1 MPIVLY
7 SKKDSLWK
15 IAGFAAACEAHS
27 SPTIWFESALW
38 GPESRNVGFD
48 ITPKFDIWSM
58 GCMLYELTVG
68 SRPFST
74 QSDVYAH
81 CDLKK
86 QIEIP
91 PDKTFGPLHN
101 KAVTQVIRSMLQPW
115 PASRP
120 TAKALRDIFHVES
133 GFPIRDVLESVST
146 PNAPDITNL
155 ASSRTPEV

>member
-27 SPTIWFESALW
+27 PRTIRFENALW
-38 GPESRNVGFD
+38 SPEARHVGFD
-48 ITPKFDIWSM
+48 VTPKIDIWSM
-58 GCMLYELTVG
+58 GCILYELTVG

-74 QSDVYAH
+74 QSDVDAH
-81 CDLKK
+81 CELKK

-91 PDKTFGPLHN
+91 SDKTFGPLHN
-101 KAVTQVIRSMLQPW
+101 KAVTQVIRSMLQPR

-120 TAKALRDIFHVES
+120 TAKALRDIFHVASGSPVGEATES
-133 GFPIRDVLESVST
+133 AST
-146 PNAPDITNL
+146 PNLPDVTTLTLSIT
-155 ASSRTPEV
+155 PKV

>member
-27 SPTIWFESALW
+27 PLRIRLQHVLW
-38 GPESRNVGFD
+38 GPEARTEHFD
-48 ITPKFDIWSM
+48 ITPEIDIWSM
-58 GCMLYELTVG
+58 GCILYELTVG
-68 SRPFST
+68 SRPFPT
-74 QSDVYAH
+74 QSDVDSHYY
-81 CDLKK
+81 LKK
-86 QIEIP
+86 QITIP
-91 PDKTFGPLHN
+91 ADKTFGPLHN
-101 KAVTQVIRSMLQPW
+101 AAVTQVIRSMLRPS

-120 TAKALRDIFHVES
+120 TAKALRFIFQGFLIRVEWA
-133 GFPIRDVLESVST
+133 ST

>member
-1 MPIVLY
+1 MPLVLY

-48 ITPKFDIWSM
+48 LTPKFDIWSM
-58 GCMLYELTVG
+58 GCILYELTVG
-68 SRPFST
+68 SLPFLT
-74 QSDVYAH
+74 QSDVYSH
-81 CDLKK
+81 YDLKK

-91 PDKTFGPLHN
+91 PDKTSGPVHN
-101 KAVTQVIRSMLQPW
+101 EAVTQVIRSMLQPR

-133 GFPIRDVLESVST
+133 GFPVEGVMESAST
-146 PNAPDITNL
+146 ANAPDITTL
-155 ASSRTPEV
+155 TSSMTPKV